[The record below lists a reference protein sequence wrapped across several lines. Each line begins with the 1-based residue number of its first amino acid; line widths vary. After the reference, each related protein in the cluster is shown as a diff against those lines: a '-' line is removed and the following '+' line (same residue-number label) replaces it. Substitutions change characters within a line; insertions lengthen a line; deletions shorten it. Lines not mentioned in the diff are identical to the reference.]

1 MPSFAHPN
9 YMSQHHNFSAGPGEL
24 PPGVLQ
30 KASDALL
37 NVPEIGLPLLG
48 ISHRSRWFL
57 DVVAEA
63 EHLVRELLALP
74 ENYHV
79 LFLQG
84 GATLQFSA
92 VAATFLR
99 GRNTFADYLQT
110 GYWSEKCIP
119 EARKEGKIRL
129 LWSGAEEGYTRLPS
143 DSELDFSQDA
153 AYFHYISNETVEGLQ
168 FHRLLGQEGV
178 RRVCDM
184 SSDFLSRPIDVEKF
198 DIIYAHA
205 QKNLGPAGV
214 TVVVLR
220 DDVLAEI
227 QEGLPAMMDY
237 RPHVQMHSIFN
248 TPPTFAIYVVLL
260 VLRWLRDEIGGLE
273 AMNRIN
279 EMKATLLYET
289 LDQSSGFYRGRARK
303 SDRSLMNVSFNLP
316 DPVTESEFLSKAE
329 GCGLY
334 GLEGHR
340 SCGGVRAS
348 LYNAVTIES
357 VETLCDFMRDFQM
370 QLGARSSPRIHLVE
384 AAR

>member
-1 MPSFAHPN
+1 MPRTF
-9 YMSQHHNFSAGPGEL
+9 NFSAGPGEL
-24 PPGVLQ
+24 PPSVLR
-30 KASDALL
+30 KASEALL
-37 NVPEIGLPLLG
+37 NVQEIGLPLLG

-57 DVVAEA
+57 DVVSEA
-63 EHLVRELLALP
+63 ERLVRELLVLP
-74 ENYHV
+74 KNYHV

-99 GRNTFADYLQT
+99 GRNRFADYIQT
-110 GYWSEKCIP
+110 GYWSEKCLP
-119 EARKEGKIRL
+119 EARKEGEIRL
-129 LWSGAEEGYTRLPS
+129 LWSGEGEGYTRLPS
-143 DSELDFSQDA
+143 DSELDFSEHA

-168 FHRLLGQEGV
+168 FHRMLGREGV

-184 SSDFLSRPIDVEKF
+184 SSDFLSRPVDVEKF

-237 RPHVQMHSIFN
+237 RPHVEMHSIFN

-273 AMNRIN
+273 EMNRIN
-279 EMKATLLYET
+279 DTKAALLYET
-289 LDQSSGFYRGRARK
+289 LDQSAGFYRGRVRK

-316 DPVTESEFLSKAE
+316 HSAMEREFLSKAE
-329 GCGLY
+329 GRGFY

-348 LYNAVTIES
+348 LYNAVTLES
-357 VETLCDFMRDFQM
+357 VEELCDFMREFHIEQA
-370 QLGARSSPRIHLVE
+370 GRPPRDNQLVE
-384 AAR
+384 VVQ